1 MSFRWK
7 LLSAFAVVALLAVG
21 GGYFLTTRAVRER
34 FDAFREQNLQLAGQ
48 EFAAAL
54 AQIWESTGGWEH
66 LRSLFATTAVIVR
79 ERTVI
84 YQRPAFG
91 QFTVLDPEYRVVG
104 CANEGMVGQCL
115 ADDPRYRE
123 IADRYGIP
131 IVVNGVRVGTVV
143 PLDIAAF
150 TPLERDFLRSIQRAA
165 LVAGG
170 MALLAA
176 AVLALLLVAQLSRP
190 LARLIHATSRLAS
203 GDLAHRV
210 AVRTRD
216 EIGRLAQAFNR
227 MAAALENSEN
237 ARRTLLADV
246 AHELR
251 TPLAVVR
258 GNLEGM
264 IDGVFPLTPEA
275 LAPVYDQTLHLAE
288 LVEDLRTLTLAES
301 GHLPLVPEPTDLGE
315 LAQAVAEGLRP
326 TAAED
331 GVTIEVRAEP
341 GIRARVDPRRIRQ
354 VLGNLLDNALR
365 YSPPGGTITVAV
377 SRVGAEAH
385 VAVRDQGPGV
395 APEDLPHVFERFYRG
410 DKSRSGEGT
419 GLGLAIARELV
430 QAHGGRI
437 WVENDRGA
445 VFTFSLPLLE
455 EPSPSD

>member
-7 LLSAFAVVALLAVG
+7 LLSAFTVVALLAVG
-21 GGYFLTTRAVRER
+21 GTYLLTTSGVRDR
-34 FDAFREQNLQLAGQ
+34 FDAFREENLHLAGQ

-54 AQIWESTGGWEH
+54 AQIWESTGSWDH
-66 LRSLFATTAVIVR
+66 LASLFATTAVIVR

-91 QFTVLDPEYRVVG
+91 QFTVIDPDYRVVG

-115 ADDPRYRE
+115 AENPQYRE
-123 IADRYGIP
+123 IVDRYGIP
-131 IVVNGVRVGTVV
+131 ILVDGKRVGTVV

-150 TPLERDFLRSIQRAA
+150 TPLERDFLHSIQRAA
-165 LVAGG
+165 LVAGAV
-170 MALLAA
+170 ALLAA
-176 AVLALLLVAQLSRP
+176 VVLALLLVAQLSRP
-190 LARLIHATSRLAS
+190 LGRLILATGRIAS

-216 EIGRLAQAFNR
+216 EIGRLAQAFNA
-227 MAAALENSEN
+227 MAEALESSEK
-237 ARRTLLADV
+237 ARKTLLADV

-264 IDGVFPLTPEA
+264 LDGVFPLTPEG
-275 LAPVYDQTLHLAE
+275 LVPVYDQTLHLAD

-301 GHLPLVPEPTDLGE
+301 GHLPLSPEPTDLGE
-315 LAQAVAEGLRP
+315 LAQSVVEGLRP

-341 GIRARVDPRRIRQ
+341 GLQARVDPRRIRQ

-365 YSPPGGTITVAV
+365 YSPPGGTITVTA
-377 SRVGAEAH
+377 SRVGSEAH
-385 VAVRDQGPGV
+385 VSVRDQGPGV
-395 APEDLPHVFERFYRG
+395 SPEDLPYVFERFYQG

-455 EPSPSD
+455 EHPRSD

>member
-7 LLSAFAVVALLAVG
+7 LLTAFTVVALLAVG
-21 GGYFLTTRAVRER
+21 GTYFLTTSGVRDR
-34 FDAFREQNLQLAGQ
+34 FDAFRAENLHLAGQ

-54 AQIWESTGGWEH
+54 AQIWESTGSWDH
-66 LRSLFATTAVIVR
+66 LVSLFATTAVIVR

-91 QFTVLDPEYRVVG
+91 QFTVIDPEYRVVG

-115 ADDPRYRE
+115 AEDPQYRE
-123 IADRYGIP
+123 IVDRYGIP
-131 IVVNGVRVGTVV
+131 IVVDGKRVGTVV

-150 TPLERDFLRSIQRAA
+150 TPLERDFLHSIQRAA

-170 MALLAA
+170 VALLAA
-176 AVLALLLVAQLSRP
+176 ALLALVLVAQLSRP
-190 LARLIHATSRLAS
+190 LAHLIHATSRIAAGELS
-203 GDLAHRV
+203 HRV
-210 AVRTRD
+210 VVRTRD
-216 EIGRLAQAFNR
+216 EIGRLARAFNE
-227 MAAALENSEN
+227 MAAALESSER
-237 ARRTLLADV
+237 ARKTLLADV

-251 TPLAVVR
+251 TPLSVVR

-264 IDGVFPLTPEA
+264 IDGVFPMTPEG
-275 LAPVYDQTLHLAE
+275 LVPVYDQTLHLAD

-301 GHLPLVPEPTDLGE
+301 GHLPLIPEPTDLGG
-315 LAQAVAEGLRP
+315 LAQAVVEGLRP

-341 GIRARVDPRRIRQ
+341 GLRARVDPRRIRQ

-365 YSPPGGTITVAV
+365 YSPPGGTITVTA
-377 SRVGAEAH
+377 SRVGKEAH
-385 VAVRDQGPGV
+385 ISVRDQGPGV
-395 APEDLPHVFERFYRG
+395 SPEDLPHIFERFYQG

-430 QAHGGRI
+430 HAHGGRI

-455 EPSPSD
+455 DAPPSD